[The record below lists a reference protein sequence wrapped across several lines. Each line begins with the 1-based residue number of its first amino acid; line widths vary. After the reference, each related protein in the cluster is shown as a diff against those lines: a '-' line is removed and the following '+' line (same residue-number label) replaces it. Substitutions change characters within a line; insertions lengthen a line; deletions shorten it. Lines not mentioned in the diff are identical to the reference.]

1 MPAFASERDYE
12 QAYFCLCGAYP
23 NGGKPIVQYP
33 QKSGL
38 LVVDE
43 LLIPCSQT
51 NSLDLYLLGS
61 WAGGWQ
67 TEYFYDWLRKVPR
80 AEYLEVRGVSN
91 GLQIRYATGE
101 RIGAVKPMHTIQ
113 KPIRNISFEGFVN
126 FVSNPENYTRLSK
139 PAPKQGILF

>member
-1 MPAFASERDYE
+1 MPTNFFARIRVRTKRLSDYE

-67 TEYFYDWLRKVPR
+67 TEYFYD
-80 AEYLEVRGVSN
+80 
-91 GLQIRYATGE
+91 
-101 RIGAVKPMHTIQ
+101 
-113 KPIRNISFEGFVN
+113 
-126 FVSNPENYTRLSK
+126 
-139 PAPKQGILF
+139 